1 MEYLAMIGTVTAI
14 HALAVIS
21 PGPDFIM
28 VIRNSL
34 VYSRRIGIW
43 TSVGFGLGIAVH
55 ITYSLAGLAII
66 ISQSILL
73 FNVIKFFGAGYLIYI
88 GIRSILS
95 KKSNV
100 NLEKEETKKEIT
112 PLNAV
117 RIGFLTNVLN
127 PKATLFFLS
136 LFTFVIT
143 PNTPGIILAI
153 VSAIMI
159 INTMIWFSIVSIFI
173 SQKNIRKIFEKFEG
187 IFNKT
192 FGVLL
197 VTLGLKIALTKR

>member
-1 MEYLAMIGTVTAI
+1 MIGTVTAI